1 MTDAE
6 KWNPIKDIYVKLM
19 EGANGYMRGKSFQ
32 ILPIIAHWD
41 AQTESDVESLQVLFK
56 IDKKDLPSFF
66 LIHGETLS
74 AVKYPD
80 SLDDWTD
87 FIPELLVIWGNV
99 ELLGLEIPRIRSN
112 IEIA

>member
-41 AQTESDVESLQVLFK
+41 A
-56 IDKKDLPSFF
+56 
-66 LIHGETLS
+66 
-74 AVKYPD
+74 
-80 SLDDWTD
+80 
-87 FIPELLVIWGNV
+87 
-99 ELLGLEIPRIRSN
+99 
-112 IEIA
+112 